1 MARNNENYQKTKELA
16 EYIRENPEIMTF
28 KHLKKIE
35 TEFYSAEKAK
45 QIKEELV
52 KLINSTEGEL
62 IKKALHQNKLLAQNK
77 SDDDDS
83 DLYDPNDDWDAEA
96 WHEIGVPTDEDGDPI
111 GI

>member
-1 MARNNENYQKTKELA
+1 MTRNNDNYLKAKELA